1 MSRRALL
8 RVIIAGGA
16 LAATSAV
23 LGCGTSPGRGGAAG
37 KAPAGTLIMVIR
49 HAEKVRSSSPL
60 PGIDETGK
68 PDPSSLTPVGWD
80 RARRLVDIFGGAQG
94 SARPG
99 LARPR
104 ALYAAVG
111 SDEPADATR
120 TRETVEPLA
129 DRLGLQIDT
138 SFGTGDEGKLVD
150 YVTAAPGPTLI
161 CWHHDEIIT
170 IAEAF
175 GSVTPTPP
183 RGWPDDRFDLVW
195 TFTKSAG
202 EGWRFDQIPEHVL
215 PEDQLAVITN

>member
-1 MSRRALL
+1 LL
-8 RVIIAGGA
+8 RVVSTGGA

-23 LGCGTSPGRGGAAG
+23 LGCGTSPGRGGAAA

-68 PDPSSLTPVGWD
+68 PDPSSLTQVGWD
-80 RARRLVDIFGGAQG
+80 RARRLVEVFGGGQG

-99 LARPR
+99 LGRPR

-111 SDEPADATR
+111 SDEAADSTR

-129 DRLGLQIDT
+129 DRLGLKIDT
-138 SFGTGDEGKLVD
+138 GFGTGDEEKLVEHA
-150 YVTAAPGPTLI
+150 TAQPGPALI

-183 RGWPDDRFDLVW
+183 RAWPDDRFDLVW

-202 EGWRFDQIPEHVL
+202 EGWQFDQIPEHAL
-215 PEDQLAVITN
+215 HEDQLTVIAN